1 MRRKAKLVLGVGRND
16 AAGSVFE
23 YEISG
28 GRKKVKW
35 ACPAYRAWKNMLTR
49 CYSPIELARH
59 PTYIGCTVTP
69 EWLSFSAFRS
79 WMELQDHEGKHL
91 DKDILSLG
99 NKVYSPDT
107 CIFVSPEINKFLTDS
122 NSSRG
127 EWPAGVYLE
136 GRRGGFK
143 AQCNNPFTGVRE
155 HLGYFTCPISAHQA
169 WKARKHLHACTY
181 ADQQTDPRIAQALCS
196 RYI

>member
-1 MRRKAKLVLGVGRND
+1 MSTETQLAIVPPKRNRLGVDMRSKAKLVLGVGRND

-35 ACPAYRAWKNMLTR
+35 ACPAYRAWKN
-49 CYSPIELARH
+49 
-59 PTYIGCTVTP
+59 
-69 EWLSFSAFRS
+69 
-79 WMELQDHEGKHL
+79 
-91 DKDILSLG
+91 KDIISLG

>member
-1 MRRKAKLVLGVGRND
+1 MRRKAKMVLGVGRND

-23 YEISG
+23 YEIVG
-28 GRKKVKW
+28 GRKRVKW

-49 CYSPIELARH
+49 CYSQIELARH

-69 EWLSFSAFRS
+69 AWLSFSAFVS
-79 WMELQDHEGKHL
+79 WMELQDHEGKQL
-91 DKDILSLG
+91 DKDILSPG

-107 CIFVSPEINKFLTDS
+107 CVFVSSQMNKFLTDS
-122 NSSRG
+122 SSSRG

-136 GRRGGFK
+136 GRSGRFK

-155 HLGYFTCPISAHQA
+155 NLGYFTCPIAAHEA
-169 WKARKHLHACTY
+169 WRARKHLHACTY

-196 RYI
+196 RYT